1 MSIEGIGDIL
11 EIKDELPENLEIEQE
26 TIDKLD
32 KSLSSYDV
40 SENLESPKQYY
51 EDTLLD
57 ELDEPL
63 NSESGPDTERE
74 IGIKDEG
81 KQWDK
86 LEIIDETSQ
95 YNSTKSEGNMGT
107 DDNVDIVDKTEFK
120 DNVNSEDKTKFKD
133 DTDIEDE
140 ADSNADV
147 DTELTY
153 ETEPKYNAEEKE
165 GVEYK
170 DNLESK
176 DNTETGKD
184 SEEKNKENVKT
195 EDKDKEEIKDKES
208 DTTKENK
215 TGENKNQDAEKMKK
229 MEPPIIIKFICPE
242 GMNKEEFIRQLK
254 RQERGLNSQ
263 TVAENMD
270 NRAAYEKRRAE
281 TGNGRDISEGKKAQ
295 EIAREKALQSKIESN
310 QKKGMSYSEAKA
322 EAQEWIKKQAALHN
336 PDQIAGGD
344 PSKVSGMGDAGVN
357 SSIGSQWRSRVEHL
371 KQNVDDYAKDKDR
384 GELENTKMNVKLVVV

>member
-11 EIKDELPENLEIEQE
+11 ETKDEMSENLEGEQE
-26 TIDKLD
+26 TIDQLD
-32 KSLSSYDV
+32 KSFSSHDV

-57 ELDEPL
+57 ELDKPL
-63 NSESGPDTERE
+63 NLETGLDTERE
-74 IGIKDEG
+74 IGIEDEG
-81 KQWDK
+81 NQWDK
-86 LEIIDETSQ
+86 LEIVDETSQ
-95 YNSTKSEGNMGT
+95 YNSTKSEGNIGT

-120 DNVNSEDKTKFKD
+120 DNVNSEGKTKFKD

-140 ADSNADV
+140 VDSNADV

-170 DNLESK
+170 DSTELK
-176 DNTETGKD
+176 DNNKTENN
-184 SEEKNKENVKT
+184 SEEKGKADIET
-195 EDKDKEEIKDKES
+195 EYKDKEEIKNKES
-208 DTTKENK
+208 NTPKDNK
-215 TGENKNQDAEKMKK
+215 AGENKNQDAEKMKK

-242 GMNKEEFIRQLK
+242 GMNREEFIRQLK

-295 EIAREKALQSKIESN
+295 EIAREKALQSRIESN

-371 KQNVDDYAKDKDR
+371 KQNVDEYAKDKDR

>member
-11 EIKDELPENLEIEQE
+11 ETKDEMSENLEGEKEI
-26 TIDKLD
+26 IDQLD
-32 KSLSSYDV
+32 KSFSSHDV

-57 ELDEPL
+57 ELDKPL
-63 NSESGPDTERE
+63 NSESDSDTERE
-74 IGIKDEG
+74 IGI
-81 KQWDK
+81 
-86 LEIIDETSQ
+86 
-95 YNSTKSEGNMGT
+95 
-107 DDNVDIVDKTEFK
+107 
-120 DNVNSEDKTKFKD
+120 
-133 DTDIEDE
+133 EDE
-140 ADSNADV
+140 VDSNADV

-153 ETEPKYNAEEKE
+153 ETEPKYNTEEKE
-165 GVEYK
+165 EVEYK
-170 DNLESK
+170 DNTELK
-176 DNTETGKD
+176 DNNKTENN
-184 SEEKNKENVKT
+184 SEEKGKSDIET
-195 EDKDKEEIKDKES
+195 EYKDKEEIKNKES
-208 DTTKENK
+208 NIPKDNK
-215 TGENKNQDAEKMKK
+215 AGENKNQDVEKMKK
-229 MEPPIIIKFICPE
+229 MEPPIIIKFTCPE
-242 GMNKEEFIRQLK
+242 GMNREEFIRQLK

-270 NRAAYEKRRAE
+270 NRAAYEKRREE

-295 EIAREKALQSKIESN
+295 EIAREKALQSRIEHN

>member
-11 EIKDELPENLEIEQE
+11 ETKDRMFENLEGEKEI
-26 TIDKLD
+26 IDQLD
-32 KSLSSYDV
+32 KSFSSHDV
-40 SENLESPKQYY
+40 GENLESPKQYY

-57 ELDEPL
+57 ELDKPL
-63 NSESGPDTERE
+63 NSETGPDTERE
-74 IGIKDEG
+74 IGIEDEG

-86 LEIIDETSQ
+86 LEIVDETSQ

-140 ADSNADV
+140 VDSNADV

-170 DNLESK
+170 DSTK
-176 DNTETGKD
+176 AGK
-184 SEEKNKENVKT
+184 
-195 EDKDKEEIKDKES
+195 
-208 DTTKENK
+208 
-215 TGENKNQDAEKMKK
+215 KK
-229 MEPPIIIKFICPE
+229 KKGGKKKKKGKPPIIIKFICPE
-242 GMNKEEFIRQLK
+242 GMNREEFIRQLK

-322 EAQEWIKKQAALHN
+322 DAQEWIKKQAALHN

-371 KQNVDDYAKDKDR
+371 KQNVDEYAKDKDR
-384 GELENTKMNVKLVVV
+384 GELENTKMSVKLVVV

>member
-63 NSESGPDTERE
+63 NSESGPDTERK
-74 IGIKDEG
+74 IGMEDEG

-147 DTELTY
+147 DTELIY
-153 ETEPKYNAEEKE
+153 ETETKYNAEEKE

-184 SEEKNKENVKT
+184 SEEKNKENVKI

-229 MEPPIIIKFICPE
+229 MEPPIIIKFTCPE

-295 EIAREKALQSKIESN
+295 EIAREKALQSRIESN

-322 EAQEWIKKQAALHN
+322 EAQKWIKTQAALHN

-357 SSIGSQWRSRVEHL
+357 SSIGSQWKGRVEHL

>member
-11 EIKDELPENLEIEQE
+11 EIKDGLPENLEIEQE

-40 SENLESPKQYY
+40 SENPESTKDYC
-51 EDTLLD
+51 EDTLLT
-57 ELDEPL
+57 ELDKPL
-63 NSESGPDTERE
+63 NSEMNSEGE
-74 IGIKDEG
+74 IEG
-81 KQWDK
+81 EAKQWDK
-86 LEIIDETSQ
+86 LEIGDESSR
-95 YNSTKSEGNMGT
+95 YNSTQSEGNVWT
-107 DDNVDIVDKTEFK
+107 NDNVEIVDKTELK
-120 DNVNSEDKTKFKD
+120 DNVNSEIKTKSKA
-133 DTDIEDE
+133 DTEIQDE
-140 ADSNADV
+140 AESKADKEPIYEIEPEY
-147 DTELTY
+147 DTE
-153 ETEPKYNAEEKE
+153 AKE
-165 GVEYK
+165 GVEHK

-176 DNTETGKD
+176 DNTETEKD

-195 EDKDKEEIKDKES
+195 EDKDKEEIKDKGS
-208 DTTKENK
+208 DTAKENK
-215 TGENKNQDAEKMKK
+215 TGENKNQDVEKMKK
-229 MEPPIIIKFICPE
+229 MEPPIIIKFTCPE
-242 GMNKEEFIRQLK
+242 GMNREEFIRQLK

-295 EIAREKALQSKIESN
+295 EIAREKALQSRIEHN